1 MQIIHIVSLCLGLI
15 VAYLLGSIPSAVW
28 LGKAFFKTDVRKQ
41 GSNNAGATN
50 TARVLGIG
58 PGLIVLFLDAAK
70 GWFAVYCGNFFG
82 SFFVDVW
89 GMNTGMAYLSCFKLI
104 MGGVAVLGH
113 VLPIFV
119 NFKGGKGVAT
129 TVGVV
134 IGLFWEIFPIVMV
147 IFIVMFMLYR
157 YISLASVIS
166 AISFP
171 IAYVLCGPWLHYEV
185 YFPLLIFACI
195 VALFIPYTHRK
206 NIKRLLKGE
215 EPKFQLH
222 KHADNEK
229 HREETDI

>member
-1 MQIIHIVSLCLGLI
+1 MQITHFISLFLGLI
-15 VAYLLGSIPSAVW
+15 IAYLLGSIPTAVW

-82 SFFVDVW
+82 AFFVDIW
-89 GMNTGMAYLSCFKLI
+89 GLNTGAAYLSCFKLI
-104 MGGVAVLGH
+104 MGSMAVLGH
-113 VLPIFV
+113 VLPIFAK
-119 NFKGGKGVAT
+119 FKGGKGVAT
-129 TVGVV
+129 TVGLV
-134 IGLFWEIFPIVMV
+134 IGLFWEIFPIVIV

-157 YISLASVIS
+157 YISLASITAAV
-166 AISFP
+166 SFP
-171 IAYVLCGPWLHYEV
+171 IAYVLCGPWLHYQV
-185 YFPLLIFACI
+185 HIPLLIFACL

-206 NIKRLLKGE
+206 NIRRLLKRE

-222 KHADNEK
+222 KHLDNAHDEN
-229 HREETDI
+229 ETQP